1 MSRTENAPDRL
12 PGRLR
17 YARQERLREIGPGGQ
32 ARLAHA
38 HAVIV
43 GVGALG
49 SQIAELLCRA
59 GVGRLTLIDPDVVD
73 ITNLQR
79 QCLYAETDVGAPK
92 VLAAQARLAQINSQV
107 EITAHCTEF
116 DARFMAET
124 GLADDVGVLLDGLDQ
139 LDTRLMLNDL
149 AQERGIPYVYGAAL
163 GMEGCCFTVLPG
175 QGACLHCLLQS
186 PAAHMSQATCAMA
199 GVLGSTIA
207 MVAALQ
213 CAEAIK
219 ILVGEPG
226 ACSPSLHHFNL
237 WDNVHLDLPVERLHD
252 CPACVQRGARHEV
265 QAQSRALCGRNAI
278 QLLLRPTPDASLAA
292 LAQVYGDSVRAH
304 TPHHLEVWR
313 QHEGREL
320 RLTFFNDGRLIL
332 DGSRD
337 PALASAVLP
346 PTLELL

>member
-1 MSRTENAPDRL
+1 MSPTD
-12 PGRLR
+12 RLR

-38 HAVIV
+38 HALIV

-59 GVGRLTLIDPDVVD
+59 GVGRLTLVDPDVVD

-79 QCLYAETDVGAPK
+79 QCLYGEADVGRPK
-92 VLAAQARLAQINSQV
+92 VLAAQARLLQINAGTEV
-107 EITAHCTEF
+107 VAHCTEF
-116 DARFMAET
+116 DARFLRET
-124 GLADDVGVLLDGLDQ
+124 GLPDDVGVLLDGLDQ
-139 LDTRLMLNDL
+139 LDTRLMLNAL

-163 GMEGCCFTVLPG
+163 GMEGCCFAVRPG

-186 PAAHMSQATCAMA
+186 PSAHMSQASCAMA

-207 MVAALQ
+207 VTAALQ

-219 ILVGEPG
+219 ILVGAAE
-226 ACSPSLHHFNL
+226 ACSTQLHYFNL
-237 WDNVHLDLPVERLHD
+237 WDNAHLDLPVERLPD
-252 CPACVQRGARHEV
+252 CPVCVQRGARQELR
-265 QAQSRALCGRNAI
+265 AQSRALCGRNAI
-278 QLLLRPTPDASLAA
+278 QLLLRPSPDSSLAA
-292 LAQVYGDSVRAH
+292 LAAAFGDAVRTR

-313 QHEGREL
+313 EHEGRAL